1 MLRKFWWGFPQDKKH
16 NLSLISWE
24 SICKPKALGGLGICS
39 MEFINN
45 SLLAR
50 LGWKLISKEP
60 LLQVEALSGK
70 YLPNDISF
78 LDVDVNP
85 QSS

>member
-1 MLRKFWWGFPQDKKH
+1 
-16 NLSLISWE
+16 
-24 SICKPKALGGLGICS
+24 

-60 LLQVEALSGK
+60 LLWVEALSGK
-70 YLPNDISF
+70 YLHNGISF
-78 LDVDVNP
+78 LDVEVNP
-85 QSS
+85 